1 MLRARWV
8 LGICCVL
15 APVTAQPQ
23 LTRSDSLRILDEA
36 HAAQSRFERTRYHL
50 VPTSNGP
57 ADQPCQTQIGRM
69 CYWQEDPSEQPLPE
83 PRSIIRAR
91 LSLLTRL
98 GQLNAQSPGDNWI
111 VGERIRY
118 MVESGQDSAA
128 VAVARSCSPPR
139 WYCKALIGYAL
150 HSSEQFPDA
159 AAAFDSAL
167 AQMPASERCRWNDIS
182 MLLDDDERTSYSR
195 LPCGQRDSAEARF
208 WELAQPSFAVG
219 ANDRRTEH
227 FSRVLL
233 ADLSQS
239 AANAYGLSWGPDMR
253 ELLIRYGQPAWYST
267 TWSRPFFPTPTPIGH
282 DRTPSFHFAA
292 DMQSGRARWNA
303 YAPTAR
309 ERYAPSYIDTVTDL
323 AAQFAMM
330 KRGDSALVVAVY
342 TASSADS
349 TRGRAFL
356 GVNGTV
362 GDTVTTRLANA
373 HVRRA
378 RAEWKAMMV
387 AMEEFDPVRRLTA
400 RAREWLA
407 PPRHVQGAP
416 DISTL
421 LLFDADSAASI
432 ETLDDA
438 LDHALTTNDLG
449 GMRRLGLYWEV
460 YGGAGGP
467 IARNSAVRDSTMR
480 DSTVHDSTRRDSV
493 IRDSTVHDST
503 VHDSN
508 TRNSNIAA
516 DTLRTN
522 RDPQPGSTTDS
533 SSVLVTV
540 QRIDGGLL
548 RWLGETLHITRRDS
562 PLVVRWRDTHAETGI
577 AAHSIVLDLAQL
589 PGGTYRVTVAGGP
602 DDAHRTEVSREI
614 RLR

>member
-1 MLRARWV
+1 
-8 LGICCVL
+8 
-15 APVTAQPQ
+15 
-23 LTRSDSLRILDEA
+23 
-36 HAAQSRFERTRYHL
+36 
-50 VPTSNGP
+50 
-57 ADQPCQTQIGRM
+57 M

-83 PRSIIRAR
+83 PRSITRAR
-91 LSLLTRL
+91 QSLLTRL

-111 VGERIRY
+111 AGERIRY
-118 MVESGQDSAA
+118 MVEGGQDSAA
-128 VAVARSCSPPR
+128 VSVARSCSPPR

-150 HSSEQFPDA
+150 HSSGQFADA
-159 AAAFDSAL
+159 AVAFDSAL

-195 LPCGQRDSAEARF
+195 LPCGQRDSAETRF
-208 WELAQPSFAVG
+208 WELAQPSFVVG

-233 ADLSQS
+233 ADLSQG

-267 TWSRPFFPTPTPIGH
+267 TWPGPFSTTPTPIGH

-292 DMQSGRARWNA
+292 DMQGGRARWDA
-303 YAPTAR
+303 YSRSAR
-309 ERYAPSYIDTVTDL
+309 ERYAPSYIDTVTNL
-323 AAQFAMM
+323 AVQFAMM

-342 TASSADS
+342 AASPDDSAQS
-349 TRGRAFL
+349 RAFM
-356 GVNGTV
+356 GVDGAV
-362 GDTVTTRLANA
+362 GDTATSRLANA

-400 RAREWLA
+400 RARELLT
-407 PPRHVQGAP
+407 PPRHAQGAP

-421 LLFDADSAASI
+421 LLFDADSAASV

-438 LDHALTTNDLG
+438 LDHALTTNDLRG
-449 GMRRLGLYWEV
+449 TRRLGLYWEV
-460 YGGAGGP
+460 YGDAGVPSVRDSGVP
-467 IARNSAVRDSTMR
+467 NSAVRDST
-480 DSTVHDSTRRDSV
+480 VHDSAV
-493 IRDSTVHDST
+493 G
-503 VHDSN
+503 
-508 TRNSNIAA
+508 NSNIVA
-516 DTLRTN
+516 DTLRDTLRMR
-522 RDPQPGSTTDS
+522 RDSTAGSPTDS
-533 SSVLVTV
+533 SAVLVTV
-540 QRIDGGLL
+540 QRIDSGVL
-548 RWLGETLHITRRDS
+548 RWLGEALHITRRDS

-602 DDAHRTEVSREI
+602 DNAHRTEVSREI